1 MLLKKKVVRVNQ
13 TPFSNKEMR
22 KALYTRNSLR
32 NNFWKNV
39 GEPTFFKNQRNK
51 CVYLRKN
58 A

>member
-1 MLLKKKVVRVNQ
+1 
-13 TPFSNKEMR
+13 MR
-22 KALYTRNSLR
+22 KALYTRGSLR

-39 GEPTFFKNQRNK
+39 GEQTFFKNQRNK